1 MISLHFAARSDES
14 VIEALTHDQ
23 KTYPVK
29 LGCVVCPHLADC
41 GGLCVK
47 APIFD
52 CLDMCCKSP
61 ETCTRVCRNQP
72 LARFVDQL
80 REIDGFDL
88 KNVPHGLAG

>member
-29 LGCVVCPHLADC
+29 LGCVACPHLADC

-61 ETCTRVCRNQP
+61 ETCTARVPKPATRP
-72 LARFVDQL
+72 LRRSASGNRRF
-80 REIDGFDL
+80 
-88 KNVPHGLAG
+88 